1 MYHSLFPEMIFTN
14 LSLNREKCASC
25 KFKIRM
31 LLIILM
37 FRIRRTSECP
47 RHVCQLKIHS
57 LNVVPKDSF
66 NSSLNHL
73 IACLLSRP
81 LHPILAKSCC
91 SDEYHTSQKKMY
103 RPQHTKE
110 QIQPVIPKAKLVTKT
125 QDANLTRDSLWIRGQ
140 ASCQNFRPQRAEDER
155 RNWNVGT
162 HPTKTNTEIII

>member
-1 MYHSLFPEMIFTN
+1 LDWGWRCVPLTRGLRIPWGILCGPLRVSGNSAGKIARSLSPN

-110 QIQPVIPKAKLVTKT
+110 QIQPVIPKAKLATKT
-125 QDANLTRDSLWIRGQ
+125 QDANLTRDSL
-140 ASCQNFRPQRAEDER
+140 F
-155 RNWNVGT
+155 
-162 HPTKTNTEIII
+162 